1 MRFGRGARQAP
12 VSVSERWR
20 QVFKVGQAEL
30 HGFTGAQLAAVSL
43 QDDALPAE
51 RGPVLHATAVPA
63 AESAA
68 DDPVVDLER
77 QGYVRPWPPAGADG
91 PIAEELPG
99 WAEVPGQGRRQVA
112 LVGDLAIIASTR
124 ARPAWI
130 AEVSA
135 STAPAWPDPEDTDWV
150 LTARVYARYTP
161 PAGLLEFPD
170 GPDGA
175 AAPHVL
181 LADGRVLA
189 TLVAWCG
196 GGTAA
201 APLPVPAVAA
211 DTSSLADRFTRL
223 ARVSVVL
230 PDGDEV
236 RIRNLIAA
244 SGDGGPWLLEG
255 RYWEHAVPARAD
267 DIGQRLSAIVRSAST

>member
-20 QVFKVGQAEL
+20 QVFKIGQAEL

-99 WAEVPGQGRRQVA
+99 WAEVPGEGRRQVA
-112 LVGDLAIIASTR
+112 PQSVSIAGSD
-124 ARPAWI
+124 PI
-130 AEVSA
+130 AF
-135 STAPAWPDPEDTDWV
+135 
-150 LTARVYARYTP
+150 
-161 PAGLLEFPD
+161 G
-170 GPDGA
+170 
-175 AAPHVL
+175 
-181 LADGRVLA
+181 
-189 TLVAWCG
+189 
-196 GGTAA
+196 
-201 APLPVPAVAA
+201 
-211 DTSSLADRFTRL
+211 
-223 ARVSVVL
+223 
-230 PDGDEV
+230 
-236 RIRNLIAA
+236 I
-244 SGDGGPWLLEG
+244 
-255 RYWEHAVPARAD
+255 HAVPVLNVRCRDFLDTRFSRMAGRRQSADAARKVRAP
-267 DIGQRLSAIVRSAST
+267 RFLSGGFQPRTIPWA

>member
-1 MRFGRGARQAP
+1 MRFGRDARQAP

-20 QVFKVGQAEL
+20 QVFKIGQAEL
-30 HGFTGAQLAAVSL
+30 HGFTAAQLAAVSL

-99 WAEVPGQGRRQVA
+99 WAEVPGEGRRQVA
-112 LVGDLAIIASTR
+112 LAGDLAII
-124 ARPAWI
+124 
-130 AEVSA
+130 V
-135 STAPAWPDPEDTDWV
+135 
-150 LTARVYARYTP
+150 
-161 PAGLLEFPD
+161 GLLEFPD

-196 GGTAA
+196 GGTSA

-255 RYWEHAVPARAD
+255 RYWEQAVPATAD